1 MDKETYQRLERIFFA
16 MKRRCYNPSNN
27 KYKIYGAR
35 GIKLC
40 DEWVNNK
47 KEFMRWAVNNG
58 YQADLTIDRI
68 DVNGNYEPNN
78 CRWITLAEQ
87 SRNKRDTL
95 YLTIDNKTQPLVNWC
110 RKFNVNYM
118 TVKNRYN
125 QFKKYKIEITDKNV
139 DTLFKPVGYYTGND
153 LLKLIYNRGTKFE
166 KLITHKRLEKH
177 KSLKELSQ
185 DFEVGYDFLN
195 GVLVEN
201 RKLTKNLVKK
211 IFLYFTLNDK
221 EKQIV
226 INRFN
231 ECHRKEK
238 LSIKDIN

>member
-1 MDKETYQRLERIFFA
+1 MDKIKSKINNLYYRL
-16 MKRRCYNPSNN
+16 KDKCYNPKNN

-35 GIKLC
+35 GIKVC
-40 DEWVNNK
+40 DEWLNNK
-47 KEFMRWAVNNG
+47 ELFVKWCYESGIKEN
-58 YQADLTIDRI
+58 LTLDRI

-110 RKFNVNYM
+110 REFNVNYM

-125 QFKKYKIEITDKNV
+125 QFKKHKIEITNKNV
-139 DTLFKPVGYYTGND
+139 DILFKPVGYYTGND
-153 LLKLIYNRGTKFE
+153 LLKLICNKGTKFE
-166 KLITHKRLEKH
+166 KLITNKRLEKH

-195 GVLVEN
+195 AVLVED
-201 RKLTKNLVKK
+201 RKLTKNLVRK
-211 IFLYFTLNDK
+211 IFLYFILNDE

-226 INRFN
+226 IDRFN

-238 LSIKDIN
+238 LSIDDIN